1 MQPKSLVKRVHG
13 HRLAELEEM
22 IEREL
27 QLGGLQIAD
36 TLLGGM
42 TNINLLCDSEEAKFV
57 LKLPGLRMSVGENPF
72 ANEYAICQ
80 HFAVEGLCPRP
91 VSLGRLNDED
101 ATPYMVYHYESG
113 SVHWSLESMSV
124 HELTLLR
131 AALEKLSRA
140 APPDVR
146 TYSKPSDFLNRR
158 RDRMES
164 VRATTRVETPRIK
177 KLSGTVDGLFV
188 ALRDQVYSELPW
200 SGTLMHGDLRPS
212 NIVFQ
217 KNRAVLL
224 DWGECSYGDALLD
237 VAYLM
242 TEPQGEQAEHIP
254 LIGGEEEQSIVESM
268 KVLSL
273 MAAIAW
279 TAERLIRIE
288 LGHIEENLASS
299 EIVRSMSAY
308 FEEKVGLLR
317 KRL

>member
-1 MQPKSLVKRVHG
+1 MQRKSLVKRVHG

-27 QLGGLQIAD
+27 QLGGIQIAD

-42 TNINLLCDSEEAKFV
+42 TNINLLCESGEAKYV
-57 LKLPGLRMSVGENPF
+57 LKLPGLRLGATENPF

-80 HFAVEGLCPRP
+80 HFVDEGLCPRP
-91 VSLGRLNDED
+91 VSLGRLNED

-113 SVHWSLESMSV
+113 SIHSSLESMSA

-146 TYSKPSDFLNRR
+146 TYSKPSDFLNRQC
-158 RDRMES
+158 DRMES
-164 VRATTRVETPRIK
+164 VRATTRVETHRIK
-177 KLSGTVDGLFV
+177 KLFGTVDDLYV
-188 ALRDQVYSELPW
+188 ALIEQVDSELQW
-200 SGTLMHGDLRPS
+200 SGNLMHGDLRPS

-224 DWGECSYGDALLD
+224 DWADCSYGEALLD

-242 TEPQGEQAEHIP
+242 TEPQGEQPEYVQ
-254 LIGGEEEQSIVESM
+254 LIGGEIEESYVESM
-268 KVLSL
+268 KVLAL

-288 LGHIEENLASS
+288 LGQIEENLASS
-299 EIVRSMSAY
+299 EIVQSMSAY
-308 FEEKVGLLR
+308 FEEKAVQLKKLL
-317 KRL
+317 